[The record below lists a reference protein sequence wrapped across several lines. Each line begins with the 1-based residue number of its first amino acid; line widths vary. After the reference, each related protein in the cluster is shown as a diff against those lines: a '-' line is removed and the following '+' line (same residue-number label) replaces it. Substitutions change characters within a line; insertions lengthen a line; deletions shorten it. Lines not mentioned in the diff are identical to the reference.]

1 MKYVITINTSNA
13 AFDDSTSAELE
24 WILQRL
30 ARELHSTYV
39 PPAHMT
45 LRDSNG
51 NPVGTAVYQNEDGN
65 ED

>member
-1 MKYVITINTSNA
+1 MQYTITISTNNA
-13 AFDDSTSAELE
+13 AFDDSVSSEIE

-30 ARELHSTYV
+30 ARELHSTYT

-51 NPVGTAVYQNEDGN
+51 NSVGEATYQPE
-65 ED
+65 E